1 MSAGAQQRDL
11 AVPILTDPREVRAR
25 SERARRAGQRI
36 VFVPT
41 MGALHEGHVSLLR
54 QGRAL
59 GELLVLSIFVN
70 PLQFAPT
77 EDLARYPR
85 DLEGDLAKAASA
97 GCDVAFCPTPATM
110 YPPGYQTRVEVPQVQ
125 EGLCGAHRPGHFVGV
140 ATVVLKLLNIVRPHV
155 LLLGEKD
162 YQQLQVV
169 RRMALD
175 LDLDVEVRGCP
186 LIRDADGVAL
196 SSRNAYLRPAE
207 RQQAQVLSRA
217 LFSARDAFAAGE
229 RSAPALVAAA
239 QAVLSAE
246 PGLRLDYLALRDAD
260 TLEPVPDDVPLA
272 RAAVLLVAGY
282 VGTTRL
288 LDNVR
293 LG

>member
-25 SERARRAGQRI
+25 SERARHAGQRI

-41 MGALHEGHVSLLR
+41 MGALHDGHVSLLR

-97 GCDVAFCPTPATM
+97 GCDLAFCPTPATM
-110 YPPGYQTRVEVPQVQ
+110 YPPGYQTRVEVPHVQ

-196 SSRNAYLRPAE
+196 SSRNAYLSPAE
-207 RQQAQVLSRA
+207 RQQARVLSRA
-217 LFSARDAFAAGE
+217 LFTARDAFTAGE
-229 RSAPALVAAA
+229 RSATALVAAA

-246 PGLRLDYLALRDAD
+246 PALRLDYLALRDAD
-260 TLEPVPDDVPLA
+260 TLEPVPDAVPLA
-272 RAAVLLVAGY
+272 RPAVLLVAGF